1 MWRGAS
7 AGALCRYNGCM
18 AGGKSSPPLF
28 ELLGQGKGESISRQ
42 AKSFIPGASPAPD
55 ADGGSAGRGGDGAP
69 SAGDGVV
76 GGGGGGVEQHQSAM
90 ARRELGS
97 LGSDG
102 ALVGSKTRTALVLSR
117 PQALI
122 GVGCLIGLIVLVWTL
137 AYGSGARSKEAEWQ
151 RLMQRD
157 QRIGPDPLVGDG
169 SQGGRGDVRE
179 PRTEPRPP
187 GTGGLTGGGG
197 GGGGLLGAG
206 TGGFI
211 LSAGGVLPKDPRQP
225 GQNYLRLATLP
236 RADAQA
242 AIEYLAAGG
251 VESIGVP
258 VDPGTASAN
267 NPTRYAVFAMV
278 GITGEEYKNRRPV
291 MTDIEAKVARIGE
304 RYRREAK
311 GPTDFSKPLWTKF
324 NP

>member
-1 MWRGAS
+1 MWRGVS
-7 AGALCRYNGCM
+7 ARRLCRYNGRM

-42 AKSFIPGASPAPD
+42 AKSFIPGASPTTD
-55 ADGGSAGRGGDGAP
+55 AGSAGSGSGGGI
-69 SAGDGVV
+69 GD
-76 GGGGGGVEQHQSAM
+76 GGGGVEQHQGVM
-90 ARRELGS
+90 ARREVGSMGVDGS
-97 LGSDG
+97 LGG
-102 ALVGSKTRTALVLSR
+102 GKAGSALVLSR
-117 PQALI
+117 PRALI
-122 GVGCLIGLIVLVWTL
+122 GVGCLIGLLVLIWAV
-137 AYGSGARSKEAEWQ
+137 AYGAGARSKEAEWQ

-169 SQGGRGDVRE
+169 MQGGRGDVRE
-179 PRTEPRPP
+179 ARAEPRPP
-187 GTGGLTGGGG
+187 GTGGVAGGVTGG

-225 GQNYLRLATLP
+225 GQNYLRLATLA
-236 RADAQA
+236 RSDAQA

-258 VDPGTASAN
+258 VDPGSASAN